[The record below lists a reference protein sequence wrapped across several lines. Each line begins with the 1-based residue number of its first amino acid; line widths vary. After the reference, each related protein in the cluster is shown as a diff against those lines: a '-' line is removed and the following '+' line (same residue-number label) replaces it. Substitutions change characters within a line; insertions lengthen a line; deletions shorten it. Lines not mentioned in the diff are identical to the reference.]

1 MTINLGGNDSALTM
15 IYIATNA
22 PAAYDY
28 SRTTEV
34 STSEGGSRVVTTP
47 NSYLADY
54 QMGRYMSGLYSAK
67 LIAAPADPGFQIS
80 NSEGETV

>member
-1 MTINLGGNDSALTM
+1 MTTREDPTM
-15 IYIATNA
+15 IYIATSA

-28 SRTTEV
+28 FRTTEV

-47 NSYLADY
+47 DSYLADY
-54 QMGRYMSGLYSAK
+54 QMGRYSSGLYWAK